1 MQETNSFAQG
11 LLSDPVTQDPNLR
24 RVLRLIWKNEG
35 IPRTDV
41 AKGLG
46 LHKSTVTKIVT
57 QLLEG
62 GIVYEGA
69 EGEAKKL
76 LGGRKP
82 IELRI
87 RGDFGAFLGIE
98 ILPDRYRACLLDPLG
113 AILSTAEAGLSYSG
127 RDLHL
132 VALEAIADARKRLA
146 ISSTTLL
153 GVGLGLSGIID
164 SERGVVRRSLPLGV
178 GEPVHI
184 RGSTAEPSPRIEN
197 DARCCCWAEL
207 VRNRGIL
214 SEDFMFLLGE
224 FRQERAGEL
233 PAGIGVGMALVID
246 GAVHRGTDGRAG
258 EFRSVFRREDTRS
271 QFSLP
276 DKVIRLAATEAEDFS
291 RVARELGMNLGL
303 IVNLLDLRRVV
314 IGGNFERWRT
324 VLAATLAE
332 EIESNRAYPGKARC
346 EVSFSSFGD
355 NIVAYGAASMLIS
368 RLFAEPPVGR
378 KRAPGADGF
387 IPGLGPGQTPP
398 PLRGTG
404 TSGPS
409 GPGGG

>member
-1 MQETNSFAQG
+1 
-11 LLSDPVTQDPNLR
+11 
-24 RVLRLIWKNEG
+24 
-35 IPRTDV
+35 V

-46 LHKSTVTKIVT
+46 LDKSTVTKIVT
-57 QLLEG
+57 ELLDG
-62 GIVYEGA
+62 GMIYEGA

-87 RGDFGAFLGIE
+87 RGDFGVFLGIE

-113 AILSTAEAGLSYSG
+113 AVLSTAEAGLSYSG
-127 RDLHL
+127 RGLQL
-132 VALEAIADARKRLA
+132 VVLEAIADARERMA
-146 ISSTTLL
+146 FSSPTLL

-164 SERGVVRRSLPLGV
+164 SEHGVVRRSVPLGV
-178 GEPVHI
+178 VEPVHI
-184 RGSTAEPSPRIEN
+184 LGSAAEPSTPHPRIEN

-207 VRNRGIL
+207 VRNRGFL

-233 PAGIGVGMALVID
+233 PAGIGVGLALVID

-276 DKVIRLAATEAEDFS
+276 DEVIRRAATEDEDFS

-303 IVNLLDLRRVV
+303 IVNLLDLRRVI
-314 IGGNFERWRT
+314 IGGGFERWRT
-324 VLAATLAE
+324 ILAATLAE
-332 EIESNRAYPGKARC
+332 EIESNKVYPGEARC
-346 EVSFSSFGD
+346 EISFSSLGD

-368 RLFAEPPVGR
+368 RLFSEPPVSR
-378 KRAPGADGF
+378 KR
-387 IPGLGPGQTPP
+387 
-398 PLRGTG
+398 
-404 TSGPS
+404 GPS
-409 GPGGG
+409 AFP

>member
-1 MQETNSFAQG
+1 MQATNPFAQG
-11 LLSDPVTQDPNLR
+11 LLTDPVTQDPNLR
-24 RVLRLIWKNEG
+24 RVLRLIWKSEG
-35 IPRTDV
+35 IPRIDV
-41 AKGLG
+41 AKSLG
-46 LHKSTVTKIVT
+46 LDKSTVTKIVT

-62 GIVYEGA
+62 GMIREGA
-69 EGEAKKL
+69 EGEAKKH

-87 RGDFGAFLGIE
+87 RGDFCVFLGIE

-113 AILSTAEAGLSYSG
+113 AILSTAEEALSYSG
-127 RDLHL
+127 RDLRL
-132 VALEAIADARKRLA
+132 VALEAIADAKKRMA
-146 ISSTTLL
+146 FSRPTLL

-184 RGSTAEPSPRIEN
+184 LDSAAELLAPLPRIEN

-207 VRNRGIL
+207 VRNRGLL

-233 PAGIGVGMALVID
+233 PAGIGVGLGLVIE

-258 EFRSVFRREDTRS
+258 EFRSVFRREETRS

-276 DKVIRLAATEAEDFS
+276 DEVIRRAATEGEDFS

-303 IVNLLDLRRVV
+303 IVNLLDLRRVI
-314 IGGNFERWRT
+314 IGGSFERWRT
-324 VLAATLAE
+324 ALSAILAE
-332 EIESNRAYPGKARC
+332 EIESNKAYPGEARC
-346 EVSFSSFGD
+346 EISFSSLGE

-378 KRAPGADGF
+378 KRSPGA
-387 IPGLGPGQTPP
+387 
-398 PLRGTG
+398 
-404 TSGPS
+404 
-409 GPGGG
+409 